1 MRLPKIDR
9 ILSAD
14 AELQPLVSK
23 ARDLRALGELV
34 DGFLPPDLARQARV
48 ANFRDG
54 ELVLLAANA
63 SAAAKL
69 RLLAGPLTDYLSE
82 RRWQVNSVSLRVQ
95 PNASR
100 GAAAAV
106 QKSVHLSTPTI
117 ESLRTLHGRIGASP
131 AREALGRLIER
142 ASGQNQGGRNRSG

>member
-9 ILSAD
+9 ILSID

-23 ARDLRALGELV
+23 ARDLHTLRGLV

-69 RLLAGPLTDYLSE
+69 RLLASPLTDYLSE

-95 PNASR
+95 PNASP
-100 GAAAAV
+100 GEPAAV

-117 ESLRTLHGRIGASP
+117 ESLRALHGRMRASP

-142 ASGQNQGGRNRSG
+142 AKGQNEGGGDGAG